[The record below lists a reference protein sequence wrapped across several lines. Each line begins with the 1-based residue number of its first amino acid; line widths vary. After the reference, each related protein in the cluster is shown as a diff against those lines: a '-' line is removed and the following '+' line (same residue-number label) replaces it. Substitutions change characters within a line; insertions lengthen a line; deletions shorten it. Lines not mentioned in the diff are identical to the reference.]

1 MSHTVKAFSIVNEA
15 EVDVFLEFF
24 CFFYDLVNV
33 SSLISRSSTFSKS
46 SLYMWKFLVHVPLK
60 PSLKIFELYLAN
72 VWNENNC
79 AIVWTFFDIVFL
91 WDWNDNWPF
100 PVLWPLLSFP
110 NLLAYWV
117 QHLNSIIFFRIRNS
131 SAGIPSPPQFLF
143 IVMLPKAHLTSHSRM
158 SGSRWVTTPLWLSGS
173 LRAFLYSSFVYSCHL
188 LWGFFCFIFKNLFI
202 YFNWRLITL
211 QYCSGF
217 AIHWHGSIMGI
228 QVSLIVNHCS
238 SPSPS
243 HPAGSSQCT
252 GPERPVS
259 CTEPGLMIYFTYG
272 NIHVS
277 MLFFQKACLRQLHI
291 SIRQGGISW
300 YCHKNIEK
308 PASISNITS
317 LWSKTFFSD
326 SNQNEIME

>member
-1 MSHTVKAFSIVNEA
+1 
-15 EVDVFLEFF
+15 
-24 CFFYDLVNV
+24 
-33 SSLISRSSTFSKS
+33 
-46 SLYMWKFLVHVPLK
+46 MWKFLVHVPLK

-79 AIVWTFFDIVFL
+79 AVVWAFFGIVFL

-158 SGSRWVTTPLWLSGS
+158 SGSRSVTTPLWLSGS

-188 LWGFFCFIFKNLFI
+188 LFFFFFCFIFKNLFI

-217 AIHWHGSIMGI
+217 AIHWHGYVMGV
-228 QVSLIVNHCS
+228 QVYLIVNHCS

-243 HPAGSSQCT
+243 HPSGSSQCT
-252 GPERPVS
+252 SPEHPVS
-259 CTEPGLMIYFTYG
+259 CIEPGLAIYFTYG

-277 MLFFQKACLRQLHI
+277 VLFSQIIPPSPSPTESKSLFFIYVSLLLSCIQGHCYHLYKFHI
-291 SIRQGGISW
+291 YVLVCCNVFIFLAYFTLYNGLQFHPS
-300 YCHKNIEK
+300 H
-308 PASISNITS
+308 
-317 LWSKTFFSD
+317 
-326 SNQNEIME
+326 